1 MYAMHRGN
9 GSSQPDSGAC
19 HHHRHQLPITR
30 RARTQCWRPLASAT
44 SARRLAGA
52 STGVCDAALQSKDT
66 TRCCRRNSGWS
77 SPPLT
82 QDSPLHFYSLSIL
95 RYHVA
100 APGRALKRKEN
111 LHDLKDQA
119 WTCRDYWARF
129 ERFLSLLTRTCDD
142 VYIVTGPLYLPSKTP
157 LGFMMQHPMIGDHT
171 LTKIYLLWFL

>member
-1 MYAMHRGN
+1 MQLCRAKIQRGVAE
-9 GSSQPDSGAC
+9 D
-19 HHHRHQLPITR
+19 
-30 RARTQCWRPLASAT
+30 
-44 SARRLAGA
+44 
-52 STGVCDAALQSKDT
+52 
-66 TRCCRRNSGWS
+66 NSGWS

-100 APGRALKRKEN
+100 AAGRALKRKEN